1 MVLVAV
7 TLGIQS
13 PVVFPFTLE
22 RDRSVDMI
30 FNIMGFEIGSKPTQE
45 VHSKAA
51 IP

>member
-7 TLGIQS
+7 TLVIQR

-22 RDRSVDMI
+22 RDRGVNRI
-30 FNIMGFEIGSKPTQE
+30 FNIMGFEIGSKPAQE
-45 VHSKAA
+45 VHNKAT